1 MPIFSSIGLLLDFE
15 GEGLELDVAVLD
27 VDPVDLVLLA
37 QLDLRGYFFK
47 LGQPLDHVGDQLG

>member
-37 QLDLRGYFFK
+37 QLNLRGY
-47 LGQPLDHVGDQLG
+47 LL